1 MYTIWCLYRRWWFLR
16 NFKPTSIIFGEDQKE
31 NILFKNEN
39 GVLFLF
45 IAIGARFS
53 VYSSEGKQFHFA
65 SFVMIY
71 LIAKISK
78 TNSSISIYYF
88 TRACS
93 AILLLRKYP
102 SIALRQSRHDCSC
115 CVNVNGKILKIIC
128 LIISIL
134 SGSSGSFFPTP
145 LNGVQDEPQ
154 NFFPMSNATV
164 VEGGYYHE
172 FLYNPT

>member
-1 MYTIWCLYRRWWFLR
+1 MECKQFGVCIAGDDF
-16 NFKPTSIIFGEDQKE
+16 FGTSNLPRSSSKDQKE

-102 SIALRQSRHDCSC
+102 SIALRQ
-115 CVNVNGKILKIIC
+115 
-128 LIISIL
+128 
-134 SGSSGSFFPTP
+134 
-145 LNGVQDEPQ
+145 
-154 NFFPMSNATV
+154 
-164 VEGGYYHE
+164 
-172 FLYNPT
+172 